1 MLMGYQTRI
10 NAILVCS
17 ALWAGRPQSVRRT
30 VPIAQAPTV
39 KAEAVAVAPVAP
51 WDRRQGRTELTPF
64 SGPPSIQWSVDLGA
78 PVTRPLTSFDGT
90 VIAVAGGSLH
100 RVGPGG
106 ERLWS
111 APMSADGVA
120 REFGGAIFVAND
132 LGAMSVVDPATGG
145 LTASYGGSGRVGTAP
160 LEVGGRTV
168 WFNSDGALNQAE
180 GPSPSALDGPI
191 SDAASAGEVAILGNM
206 FGEVAAVSLTERIWL
221 STLPG
226 PVIAHPVVDGN
237 RVYVPFGAKQGQPG
251 GVAALNTETGA
262 VLWSTRIQFEVGA
275 APALGRFL
283 VVPGKAGGLVA
294 LDTEHGGVRWRT
306 PDASPFTVQP
316 IVFGG
321 TVLAGDAQGGLQL
334 VDMDDGGSVWRIDL
348 GSPITGEGTALG
360 ETLVFGTADGRLV
373 GVAE

>member
-1 MLMGYQTRI
+1 
-10 NAILVCS
+10 
-17 ALWAGRPQSVRRT
+17 
-30 VPIAQAPTV
+30 
-39 KAEAVAVAPVAP
+39 
-51 WDRRQGRTELTPF
+51 
-64 SGPPSIQWSVDLGA
+64 
-78 PVTRPLTSFDGT
+78 
-90 VIAVAGGSLH
+90 
-100 RVGPGG
+100 
-106 ERLWS
+106 
-111 APMSADGVA
+111 
-120 REFGGAIFVAND
+120 
-132 LGAMSVVDPATGG
+132 MSVVDPATGG

-226 PVIAHPVVDGN
+226 PVIAHPVVDGT